1 MKRILLSLLLSGLLA
16 APAYGSAGFSCQ
28 SGEGDSLKLEV
39 GGATPRTGST
49 LINFG
54 GTLELDGR
62 KIEFAKADAKSF
74 AWRRG
79 GLRLLVR
86 TQIDGQTYTL
96 RVDAQSNPKDEDEW
110 LGTYEWSAAA
120 EKLADKN
127 AKAKAKASVR
137 RGNVK
142 CFAE

>member
-1 MKRILLSLLLSGLLA
+1 VKRILFSLAISGLLA

-28 SGEGDSLKLEV
+28 SEEADSLKLEV
-39 GGATPRTGST
+39 GGATPRSGST

-54 GTLELDGR
+54 GTLELEGR
-62 KIEFAKADAKSF
+62 KIELAKSDAKSF

-86 TQIDGQTYTL
+86 TQVDGQTYTL
-96 RVDAQSNPKDEDEW
+96 RVDAKSNPKDEDDW
-110 LGTYEWSAAA
+110 SGTYEWTVPGG
-120 EKLADKN
+120 KPDKS
-127 AKAKAKASVR
+127 AKAKAKMSVK

-142 CFAE
+142 CFVE